1 MAKHFNSLA
10 FTKSLMGFNYLKV
23 HAVMYHPLLCLGQT
37 FSPENNDVT
46 VYKFR
51 ESWLLGSLAGKKT
64 QHKTSLH

>member
-1 MAKHFNSLA
+1 
-10 FTKSLMGFNYLKV
+10 MGFNYLKV

-51 ESWLLGSLAGKKT
+51 ESWLPGSLAGKKPNT
-64 QHKTSLH
+64 KPPFTEKECQKCNLSPI

>member
-46 VYKFR
+46 VYNS
-51 ESWLLGSLAGKKT
+51 ENPGYSAVLQEKKT